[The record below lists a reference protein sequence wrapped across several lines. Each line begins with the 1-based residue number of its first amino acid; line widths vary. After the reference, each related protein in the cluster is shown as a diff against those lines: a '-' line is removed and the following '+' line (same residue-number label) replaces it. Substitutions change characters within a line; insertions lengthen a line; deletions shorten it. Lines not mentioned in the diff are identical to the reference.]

1 MLKKA
6 LFIYMV
12 LTVVLS
18 AKSQE
23 PELPYD
29 FRQHNLTEFNSSL
42 LSPVFSLDRNNPQS
56 VALWTR
62 WQWQTVDGSPSTL
75 FLNYSRKL
83 NEESGIGVGF
93 LQHNTGVFVNTGG
106 VLNYAYNLVMNSSTQ
121 LTFGVNVIGF
131 QRKLA
136 EEFIMDPGLPIFE
149 EKSNFIL
156 QIAPAVN
163 LQLNAFSFG
172 IAMENFIDRNLTAK
186 EGNASATGLI
196 YMALAS
202 YDFPIA
208 IFGDS
213 STSYIRPTLY
223 YKRLPDFDNQIG
235 LNTFFSTPKFWAQVG
250 YNNFYGISTG
260 VGGYFFKKFSLGA
273 LVEFGTSADIKGQDP
288 SFEIVTAF
296 SFGQQ
301 VFEVEEEAILETE
314 QEQVNEELAVLEA
327 QRKQDSLAAVKA
339 AEILALEQLQNQ
351 KSKDSIALVNQQI
364 ELAKAQELAET
375 KRKDSIALVNQQI
388 ELAKAQEL
396 AETKRKDSIV
406 RVNQQIELAK
416 AQELAETK
424 RKDSIRM
431 AKEAIA
437 IAAIKAGQEKS
448 RIDSLNAVKQA
459 EALAEARKLREKN
472 MQDSINALEKER
484 TATEVVVLKKGEVY
498 EEVASEEG
506 LEPGYYLIANV
517 FGTKKYFEAFVKKLS
532 DEGLQPKSFYRA
544 KNKYNYVYL
553 KRYDSMQEA
562 RQARDSKF
570 EGRYSGKTWIYRVIG
585 K

>member
-12 LTVVLS
+12 LTVLS

-29 FRQHNLTEFNSSL
+29 FRHHNLTEFNSSL

-62 WQWQTVDGSPSTL
+62 WQWQTVDSSPTTL
-75 FLNYSRKL
+75 FFNYTRKL
-83 NEESGIGVGF
+83 NNESSIGGGF

-106 VLNYAYNLVMNSSTQ
+106 VLNYAYNWVLNSSTQ

-149 EKSNFIL
+149 EKNNFIL
-156 QIAPAVN
+156 QIAPAVK

-172 IAMENFIDRNLTAK
+172 VAMENFVDRNMTSN

-202 YDFPIA
+202 YNFPIT

-235 LNTFFSTPKFWAQVG
+235 MNTFFTTPKFWAQVG

-260 VGGYFFKKFSLGA
+260 IGGYFFKKLSLGA
-273 LVEFGTSADIKGQDP
+273 LVEFGTSSDIKGQDP

-301 VFEVEEEAILETE
+301 VFEAEEEVILETE

-327 QRKQDSLAAVKA
+327 QMKQDSLAAVKA

-351 KSKDSIALVNQQI
+351 KSKDSIATVNQQIELAKGQELTEKTRQDSIALANQQI
-364 ELAKAQELAET
+364 ELAKAQELTE
-375 KRKDSIALVNQQI
+375 KKKQDSIALVNQQI
-388 ELAKAQEL
+388 ELAKVREQTEK
-396 AETKRKDSIV
+396 KRKDSV
-406 RVNQQIELAK
+406 RI
-416 AQELAETK
+416 
-424 RKDSIRM
+424 
-431 AKEAIA
+431 AKEATA
-437 IAAIKAGQEKS
+437 IAAIKAEQDKR
-448 RIDSLNAVKQA
+448 RIDSLNDVKQA
-459 EALAEARKLREKN
+459 EALAETRKLKEKN
-472 MQDSINALEKER
+472 VQDSIKALEKDKAVE
-484 TATEVVVLKKGEVY
+484 EVIVLKKGEVY

-506 LEPGYYLIANV
+506 ISEPASHV
-517 FGTKKYFEAFVKKLS
+517 EKASVTF
-532 DEGLQPKSFYRA
+532 
-544 KNKYNYVYL
+544 
-553 KRYDSMQEA
+553 
-562 RQARDSKF
+562 
-570 EGRYSGKTWIYRVIG
+570 
-585 K
+585 

>member
-1 MLKKA
+1 M
-6 LFIYMV
+6 
-12 LTVVLS
+12 
-18 AKSQE
+18 
-23 PELPYD
+23 D
-29 FRQHNLTEFNSSL
+29 SS
-42 LSPVFSLDRNNPQS
+42 P
-56 VALWTR
+56 T
-62 WQWQTVDGSPSTL
+62 TL

-83 NEESGIGVGF
+83 NEESAIGGGF

-106 VLNYAYNLVMNSSTQ
+106 VLNYAYNFVLNSKAQIT
-121 LTFGVNVIGF
+121 LGINAIGY

-156 QIAPAVN
+156 QIAPAVK

-172 IAMENFIDRNLTAK
+172 IAMENLLDRNLTTN

-196 YMALAS
+196 YMGLAS
-202 YDFPIA
+202 YDFPVT

-260 VGGYFFKKFSLGA
+260 IGGHFFKKLSLGA
-273 LVEFGTSADIKGQDP
+273 LVEFGTSADIKGEDP

-301 VFEVEEEAILETE
+301 VFEVEELEDLETE
-314 QEQVNEELAVLEA
+314 QQQINEELAVLEA

-351 KSKDSIALVNQQI
+351 KSKDSIAIVLQQI

-375 KRKDSIALVNQQI
+375 KRKDSIAL
-388 ELAKAQEL
+388 
-396 AETKRKDSIV
+396 
-406 RVNQQIELAK
+406 VNQQIELAK

-472 MQDSINALEKER
+472 MQDSINALEEEKAIE
-484 TATEVVVLKKGEVY
+484 EVVVLKKGEVY

-532 DEGLQPKSFYRA
+532 AEGLQPKSFYRA

-562 RQARDSKF
+562 RNARDSKYG
-570 EGRYSGKTWIYRVIG
+570 GRYDGKTWIYRVIG

>member
-1 MLKKA
+1 
-6 LFIYMV
+6 MV
-12 LTVVLS
+12 LTLFSV
-18 AKSQE
+18 KSQE

-42 LSPVFSLDRNNPQS
+42 LSPVFLLDRNNPQS

-62 WQWQTVDGSPSTL
+62 WQWQTLDGNPTTL

-83 NEESGIGVGF
+83 NEQSGIGGGF
-93 LQHNTGVFVNTGG
+93 IQHNTGVFVNRGG
-106 VLNYAYNLVMNSSTQ
+106 LLNYAYNFELNTTTQ
-121 LTFGVNVIGF
+121 LTLGVNVIGF

-156 QIAPAVN
+156 QIAPAVK

-172 IAMENFIDRNLTAK
+172 IAMENLMDRNLTTN
-186 EGNASATGLI
+186 EGNASASGLI
-196 YMALAS
+196 YMGLAS
-202 YDFPIA
+202 YDFPIT

-235 LNTFFSTPKFWAQVG
+235 FSTFFSTPKFWAQLG

-260 VGGYFFKKFSLGA
+260 IGGRFFKKLSLGA
-273 LVEFGTSADIKGQDP
+273 LVEFGTSEDVKAEDP

-301 VFEVEEEAILETE
+301 VFEIEEEDILDTE
-314 QEQVNEELAVLEA
+314 QQQINEELALLEA
-327 QRKQDSLAAVKA
+327 QRKQDSIAAVKA
-339 AEILALEQLQNQ
+339 ADLLALEELQNQ
-351 KSKDSIALVNQQI
+351 KRKDSIATVNQQIELAKAGEQAEKKRMDSIAVVNQQI
-364 ELAKAQELAET
+364 ELAKAQEQVE
-375 KRKDSIALVNQQI
+375 K
-388 ELAKAQEL
+388 
-396 AETKRKDSIV
+396 
-406 RVNQQIELAK
+406 
-416 AQELAETK
+416 K
-424 RKDSIRM
+424 RKDSIRI
-431 AKEAIA
+431 AKEAAA
-437 IAAIKAGQEKS
+437 IAVIKAQQEK
-448 RIDSLNAVKQA
+448 RRADSLNAVKQA
-459 EALAEARKLREKN
+459 EELAEVMKLKEKKE
-472 MQDSINALEKER
+472 QDSINKALEREKAAE
-484 TATEVVVLKKGEVY
+484 EVIVLKKGEVY
-498 EEVASEEG
+498 EEVESEEG

-562 RQARDSKF
+562 RKARDSKYG
-570 EGRYSGKTWIYRVIG
+570 GRYTGKTWIYRVVG

>member
-1 MLKKA
+1 M
-6 LFIYMV
+6 
-12 LTVVLS
+12 
-18 AKSQE
+18 
-23 PELPYD
+23 D
-29 FRQHNLTEFNSSL
+29 SL
-42 LSPVFSLDRNNPQS
+42 V
-56 VALWTR
+56 
-62 WQWQTVDGSPSTL
+62 
-75 FLNYSRKL
+75 
-83 NEESGIGVGF
+83 
-93 LQHNTGVFVNTGG
+93 
-106 VLNYAYNLVMNSSTQ
+106 
-121 LTFGVNVIGF
+121 
-131 QRKLA
+131 
-136 EEFIMDPGLPIFE
+136 
-149 EKSNFIL
+149 
-156 QIAPAVN
+156 
-163 LQLNAFSFG
+163 
-172 IAMENFIDRNLTAK
+172 
-186 EGNASATGLI
+186 
-196 YMALAS
+196 
-202 YDFPIA
+202 
-208 IFGDS
+208 
-213 STSYIRPTLY
+213 
-223 YKRLPDFDNQIG
+223 
-235 LNTFFSTPKFWAQVG
+235 
-250 YNNFYGISTG
+250 GISTG
-260 VGGYFFKKFSLGA
+260 IGGYFFKKLSLGA

-351 KSKDSIALVNQQI
+351 KSKDSIA
-364 ELAKAQELAET
+364 
-375 KRKDSIALVNQQI
+375 
-388 ELAKAQEL
+388 
-396 AETKRKDSIV
+396 IV
-406 RVNQQIELAK
+406 SQQIELAK

-459 EALAEARKLREKN
+459 EALAEARKLRERN
-472 MQDSINALEKER
+472 IQDSINALEKEKA
-484 TATEVVVLKKGEVY
+484 ATEVVVLKKGEVY

-570 EGRYSGKTWIYRVIG
+570 GGRYSGKTWIYRVVG

>member
-6 LFIYMV
+6 LFLFMV
-12 LTVVLS
+12 LTVLS
-18 AKSQE
+18 VKSQE

-62 WQWQTVDGSPSTL
+62 WQWQTLDSSPTTL

-83 NEESGIGVGF
+83 NEESAIGGGF

-106 VLNYAYNLVMNSSTQ
+106 VLNYAYNFVLNSKTQ
-121 LTFGVNVIGF
+121 ITLGINAIGY

-156 QIAPAVN
+156 QIAPAVK

-172 IAMENFIDRNLTAK
+172 IAMENLLDRNLTTN

-196 YMALAS
+196 YMGLAS
-202 YDFPIA
+202 YDFPVN

-235 LNTFFSTPKFWAQVG
+235 LNTFFSTPKFWAQLG

-260 VGGYFFKKFSLGA
+260 IGGHFFKKLSLGA
-273 LVEFGTSADIKGQDP
+273 LVEFGTSADIKGEDP

-301 VFEVEEEAILETE
+301 VFEVEELEDLETE
-314 QEQVNEELAVLEA
+314 QQQINEELAVLEA

-351 KSKDSIALVNQQI
+351 KSKDSIAIVSEQI

-396 AETKRKDSIV
+396 AETKRKDSISL
-406 RVNQQIELAK
+406 VNQQIELAK

-472 MQDSINALEKER
+472 MQDSINALEKEK
-484 TATEVVVLKKGEVY
+484 AIEEVVVLKKGEVY

-562 RQARDSKF
+562 RNARDSKYG
-570 EGRYSGKTWIYRVIG
+570 GRYDGKTWIYRVVG

>member
-1 MLKKA
+1 MLKKT

-12 LTVVLS
+12 LTVLS

-62 WQWQTVDGSPSTL
+62 WQWQTVDSSPSTL

-106 VLNYAYNLVMNSSTQ
+106 VLNYAYNLVLNSSTQ
-121 LTFGVNVIGF
+121 LAFGINVIGF

-156 QIAPAVN
+156 QIAPAVK

-172 IAMENFIDRNLTAK
+172 IAMENLMDRNLTTND
-186 EGNASATGLI
+186 GNASATGLI
-196 YMALAS
+196 YMGLAS

-208 IFGDS
+208 IFGDP

-250 YNNFYGISTG
+250 YNNFYGISMG
-260 VGGYFFKKFSLGA
+260 IGGHFFKKLSLGA
-273 LVEFGTSADIKGQDP
+273 LVEFGTSADIKGEDP

-301 VFEVEEEAILETE
+301 VFEVEEEDIVEPEQLETK
-314 QEQVNEELAVLEA
+314 EELAVLEA

-351 KSKDSIALVNQQI
+351 KSKDSIATVNQQI
-364 ELAKAQELAET
+364 ELAKAQELAEN
-375 KRKDSIALVNQQI
+375 KRKDSIALANQQI
-388 ELAKAQEL
+388 EIAKAREQ
-396 AETKRKDSIV
+396 AEKKRQDSV
-406 RVNQQIELAK
+406 RI
-416 AQELAETK
+416 
-424 RKDSIRM
+424 
-431 AKEAIA
+431 AKETTA
-437 IAAIKAGQEKS
+437 IAAIKAEQEKR

-459 EALAEARKLREKN
+459 EVLAEARELREKN
-472 MQDSINALEKER
+472 IQDSIKALEKEKA
-484 TATEVVVLKKGEVY
+484 ATEVVVLKKGEVY

-570 EGRYSGKTWIYRVIG
+570 GGRYSGKTWIYRVVG